1 MEKRRMEEISLI
13 LLRHMLKRKGIHVS
27 TDLKREAGNIS
38 KDTGIPQK
46 ELLEFGKILTLGLVE
61 ESFKA

>member
-1 MEKRRMEEISLI
+1 MEEISLV
-13 LLRHMLKRKGIHVS
+13 LLQFMLKRKGLHVS
-27 TDLKREAGNIS
+27 AELRREAGNIS

-46 ELLEFGKILTLGLVE
+46 ELLEFGKILILGLVE